1 MALNKQVRATS
12 RFNREIARNV
22 EVLLMS
28 NKVNSQL
35 LLWDLRC
42 SSIGSRSVK
51 SSSHLCVSTWFEVR
65 KVLVFLNF
73 EWLSAITR
81 FVIVRFHRFDQ
92 TKQWAR
98 FRSCLPVLVGLVRRS
113 RSKFGRWFCRVS
125 HEWVSDAVG
134 GWLVLIKHLSARLF
148 HYACL
153 QLASQLCQC
162 LFLRKTNPLTF
173 TMFDHVIS
181 GFSCTV
187 QMASTL

>member
-1 MALNKQVRATS
+1 
-12 RFNREIARNV
+12 
-22 EVLLMS
+22 MS

-35 LLWDLRC
+35 LLWDLRFC
-42 SSIGSRSVK
+42 NLGSRSVK
-51 SSSHLCVSTWFEVR
+51 SSSHLCVSRWSSQSSCVFEFR
-65 KVLVFLNF
+65 M
-73 EWLSAITR
+73 AITR
-81 FVIVRFHRFDQ
+81 LVIVRFHRFDQ

-153 QLASQLCQC
+153 QLASQLWQC
-162 LFLRKTNPLTF
+162 LFLRQTNQLASHVHVASFSANQKT
-173 TMFDHVIS
+173 V
-181 GFSCTV
+181 GFSWNSLFNFEDV
-187 QMASTL
+187 QLLRLRDFF